1 MGITIYHILGSYFAG
16 LVGWVPETSRS
27 FHYWQPAPRWRLL
40 PWQANPDNPGMSAHV
55 EGRKQAPLTLAR
67 QWKEMRGTGEGKQP
81 LSRVLAHEN
90 QTLKD
95 FKH

>member
-1 MGITIYHILGSYFAG
+1 
-16 LVGWVPETSRS
+16 
-27 FHYWQPAPRWRLL
+27 
-40 PWQANPDNPGMSAHV
+40 MSAHV